1 MEEVRNDYAGELQR
15 KPRQPRP
22 KGPAKPP
29 KSQKPK
35 KKHGADFGL
44 RIVAVI
50 AAIIVWFILSITQY
64 PTINR
69 KISDVPVTLSLEGTI
84 AKEKGLSAL
93 NFNDFTV
100 DVEIQ
105 GMNYEIGTY
114 TVDDLAATVDVT
126 KVTKEGQYVLDI
138 DVKSTHA
145 SDSCKIVSVSPSTI
159 AVEFDRITEK
169 KLPVSVEAP
178 YISAADGYTLND
190 PTVTP
195 NEIVLNGPENSLE
208 KVAKVAAKI
217 NKTAKIS
224 EDTVLKADEI
234 VLYDKD
240 SNVITDTS
248 ITKDDSQTFT
258 ANFIVYKK
266 KTVKFKLDVTG
277 APENFDVSS
286 LPITFSPT
294 EMTVITSKLNDSD
307 VETRVIGTIPL
318 SQLRLDQTLSYE
330 IPQAAG
336 EVNLGGESKV
346 EVKIDSDEY
355 TTGIFRIARSQ
366 IITKNKPEGKDVT
379 IETLSLPA
387 VTIIGPKSEIEN
399 IQQNDL
405 VASVDLSDINK
416 NGSYSKT
423 ATISISGHSKVWC
436 FGSNE
441 VQVVVAD
448 KGETTTTASSEETPS
463 D

>member
-1 MEEVRNDYAGELQR
+1 MEEVRKNYEGELQR
-15 KPRQPRP
+15 QPRDP
-22 KGPAKPP
+22 RPP
-29 KSQKPK
+29 RSHKPK

-69 KISDVPVTLSLEGTI
+69 KISDVPVTISLDGTI

-93 NFNDFTV
+93 NFNDLTV

-105 GMNYEIGTY
+105 GMNYEIGSY
-114 TVDDLAATVDVT
+114 TADDLSATVDVT

-138 DVKSTHA
+138 DVKSTHS
-145 SDSCKIVSVSPSTI
+145 SDTCKIVSVSPSTI

-178 YISAADGYTLND
+178 YISASDGYTLND
-190 PTVTP
+190 PTVMP
-195 NEIVLNGPENSLE
+195 NEITLQGPENSLE

-217 NKTAKIS
+217 NKTSKIS

-240 SNVITDTS
+240 SNVITDAS
-248 ITKDDSQTFT
+248 ITKDDSQTFSV
-258 ANFIVYKK
+258 NFIVYKK

-277 APENFDVSS
+277 APENFDIST
-286 LPITFSPT
+286 LPITFTPS
-294 EMTVITSKLNDSD
+294 EMTVITPKLNDSD

-330 IPQAAG
+330 IPQSAG

-346 EVKIDSDEY
+346 EVKIGSENY
-355 TTGIFRIARSQ
+355 TTGVFRIARNQ
-366 IITKNKPEGKDVT
+366 IITKNKPDGKDVT
-379 IETLSLPA
+379 VETLSLPA
-387 VTIIGPKSEIEN
+387 VTIIGPAEDIES
-399 IQQNDL
+399 IQLNDL
-405 VASVDLSDINK
+405 VASVDLSDVNK

-441 VQVVVAD
+441 VQVVVSD
-448 KGETTTTASSEETPS
+448 KSQTTTTPGEEAPS

>member
-1 MEEVRNDYAGELQR
+1 MEEVRNNYQGELQR
-15 KPRQPRP
+15 QPRP
-22 KGPAKPP
+22 QRQQRPSRPP
-29 KSQKPK
+29 KNQKPK

-69 KISDVPVTLSLEGTI
+69 KISDVPVSISLEGTI

-93 NFNDFTV
+93 NFNDLTV

-105 GMNYEIGTY
+105 GMNYEIGNY
-114 TVDDLAATVDVT
+114 SADDLSATVDVS

-178 YISAADGYTLND
+178 YISAADGYTLSD

-195 NEIVLNGPENSLE
+195 NEIVLHGPENSLE

-217 NKTAKIS
+217 NKTTKIS

-240 SNVITDTS
+240 QHVITDTS

-258 ANFIVYKK
+258 VNFMLNKK

-286 LPITFSPT
+286 LPITYTPS

-318 SQLRLDQTLSYE
+318 SQLRLDQTMSFE
-330 IPQAAG
+330 IPQSAG

-346 EVKIDSDEY
+346 EVKIGGDDY
-355 TTGIFRIARSQ
+355 TTEIFKISHDQ
-366 IITKNKPEGKDVT
+366 MITKNKPEGKTVT
-379 IETLSLPA
+379 VETLSLPA
-387 VTIIGPKSEIEN
+387 VTIIGPRSELESV
-399 IQQNDL
+399 QENDL

-416 NGSYSKT
+416 NGSYAKT

-441 VQVVVAD
+441 IQVTVSD
-448 KGETTTTASSEETPS
+448 KSEKTTTTREEPQS